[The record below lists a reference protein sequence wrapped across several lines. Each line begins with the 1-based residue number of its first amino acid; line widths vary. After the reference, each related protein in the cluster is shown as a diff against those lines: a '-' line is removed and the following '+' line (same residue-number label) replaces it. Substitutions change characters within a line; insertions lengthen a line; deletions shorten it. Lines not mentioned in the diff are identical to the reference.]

1 MNNIIKY
8 FSLSFFALNL
18 VLTSCS
24 DDDTPE
30 HIHDHEGIHELVIER
45 TDLNGENPVQYEF
58 IAGNNLG
65 ETIFLTSGQTY
76 NFEIIALNGQD
87 NHEHDEDHEE
97 HDDNEDHEGEGH
109 NILHE
114 TLEAVEEHFFL
125 YAKSNSLN
133 IDFER
138 TDDAESTRNDGTKIG
153 VKTRITALAN
163 STGNLQIELKHQP
176 TEVNDQ
182 ANDNFGSSVGGATD
196 IMAVFPI
203 VVE

>member
-1 MNNIIKY
+1 MKSIQYNL
-8 FSLSFFALNL
+8 FSLLLITILF
-18 VLTSCS
+18 TSCS
-24 DDDTPE
+24 NDDIPE

-45 TDLNGENPVQYEF
+45 TDLNGDNPIQYEF
-58 IAGNNLG
+58 IAGNQLG
-65 ETIFLTSGQTY
+65 ETIVMTPGQTY
-76 NFEIIALNGQD
+76 NFEIIALNAQGEHG
-87 NHEHDEDHEE
+87 HEDHDDHGHDDHGHDE
-97 HDDNEDHEGEGH
+97 NVH

-125 YAKSNSLN
+125 YAKSNSLS
-133 IDFER
+133 IELER
-138 TDDAESTRNDGTKIG
+138 TDTAESTRNDGTKIG

-182 ANDNFGSSVGGATD
+182 ANNNFGSSVGGATD
-196 IMAVFPI
+196 MMAVFPI

>member
-1 MNNIIKY
+1 MKSIQYNILRILLITIL
-8 FSLSFFALNL
+8 F
-18 VLTSCS
+18 TSCNN
-24 DDDTPE
+24 DDIPE

-45 TDLNGENPVQYEF
+45 TDLNGENPVQYVF
-58 IAGNNLG
+58 RAGNNLG
-65 ETIFLTSGQTY
+65 ETIVLTSGQTY

-97 HDDNEDHEGEGH
+97 HNDNEDHEGDEH

-125 YAKSNSLN
+125 YAKSNSLS
-133 IDFER
+133 IELER
-138 TDDAESTRNDGTKIG
+138 TDAAESTRNDGTKIG

-182 ANDNFGSSVGGATD
+182 ANNNFGSSVGGATD
-196 IMAVFPI
+196 MMAVFPI

>member
-1 MNNIIKY
+1 MKSIQYNL
-8 FSLSFFALNL
+8 FSLLLITILF
-18 VLTSCS
+18 TSCS
-24 DDDTPE
+24 NDDIPE

-65 ETIFLTSGQTY
+65 ETIYLNSGHTY
-76 NFEIIALNGQD
+76 NFEIIALNGED
-87 NHEHDEDHEE
+87 NHDHDEDHEE
-97 HDDNEDHEGEGH
+97 HDDHEDHEGDEH

-138 TDDAESTRNDGTKIG
+138 TDDAVSTRNDGTKIG

-182 ANDNFGSSVGGATD
+182 ANNNFGSSVGGATD
-196 IMAVFPI
+196 MMAVFPI

>member
-1 MNNIIKY
+1 MKSIQYNL
-8 FSLSFFALNL
+8 FSLLLITILF
-18 VLTSCS
+18 TSCS
-24 DDDTPE
+24 NDDIPE

-45 TDLNGENPVQYEF
+45 TDLNGDNPIQYEF
-58 IAGNNLG
+58 IAGNQLG
-65 ETIFLTSGQTY
+65 EIIVMTPGQTY
-76 NFEIIALNGQD
+76 NFEIIALNAQGEHGHED
-87 NHEHDEDHEE
+87 HDDHGHDEHHEHDE
-97 HDDNEDHEGEGH
+97 NVH

-182 ANDNFGSSVGGATD
+182 ANNNFGSSVGGATD
-196 IMAVFPI
+196 MMAVFPI
-203 VVE
+203 EVE

>member
-1 MNNIIKY
+1 MISIPYNI
-8 FSLSFFALNL
+8 LSILLITFLF
-18 VLTSCS
+18 TSCS
-24 DDDTPE
+24 NDDIPE

-45 TDLNGENPVQYEF
+45 TDLNGENPVHYEF

-65 ETIFLTSGQTY
+65 ETIYLTSGQTY

-87 NHEHDEDHEE
+87 NHEHDEDQEE
-97 HDDNEDHEGEGH
+97 HDDHEDHEGDEH

-182 ANDNFGSSVGGATD
+182 ANNNFGSSVGGATD
-196 IMAVFPI
+196 MMAVFPI

>member
-1 MNNIIKY
+1 MKSIQYNL
-8 FSLSFFALNL
+8 FSLLLITILF
-18 VLTSCS
+18 TSCS
-24 DDDTPE
+24 NDDIPE

-45 TDLNGENPVQYEF
+45 TDLNGDNPIQYEF
-58 IAGNNLG
+58 IAGNQLG
-65 ETIFLTSGQTY
+65 ETIVMTPGQTY
-76 NFEIIALNGQD
+76 NFEIIALNAQGEHGHD
-87 NHEHDEDHEE
+87 DHGHDE
-97 HDDNEDHEGEGH
+97 NVH

-125 YAKSNSLN
+125 YAKSNSLS
-133 IDFER
+133 IELER
-138 TDDAESTRNDGTKIG
+138 TDAAESTRNDGTKIG

-182 ANDNFGSSVGGATD
+182 ANNNFGSSVGGATD
-196 IMAVFPI
+196 MMAVFPI

>member
-1 MNNIIKY
+1 MKSIQYNI
-8 FSLSFFALNL
+8 LSILLITILF
-18 VLTSCS
+18 TSCS
-24 DDDTPE
+24 NDDIPE

-45 TDLNGENPVQYEF
+45 TDLNGENPVQYVF

-76 NFEIIALNGQD
+76 NFEIIALNGQN

-97 HDDNEDHEGEGH
+97 HDDNENHEGEEH

-125 YAKSNSLN
+125 YAKSNSLS
-133 IDFER
+133 IELER
-138 TDDAESTRNDGTKIG
+138 TDAAESTRNDGTKIG

-182 ANDNFGSSVGGATD
+182 ANNNFGSSVGGATD
-196 IMAVFPI
+196 MMAVFPI

>member
-1 MNNIIKY
+1 MKSIQYNL
-8 FSLSFFALNL
+8 FSLLLITFFF
-18 VLTSCS
+18 TSCS
-24 DDDTPE
+24 NDDIPE

-45 TDLNGENPVQYEF
+45 TDLNGDNPIQYEF
-58 IAGNNLG
+58 IAGNQLG
-65 ETIFLTSGQTY
+65 ETIVMPPGQTY
-76 NFEIIALNGQD
+76 NFEIIALNAQGEHGHDDHD
-87 NHEHDEDHEE
+87 NHGHDDHGHDE
-97 HDDNEDHEGEGH
+97 NVH

-125 YAKSNSLN
+125 YAKSNSLS
-133 IDFER
+133 IELER
-138 TDDAESTRNDGTKIG
+138 TDAAESTRNDGTKIG

-182 ANDNFGSSVGGATD
+182 ANNNFGSSVGGATD
-196 IMAVFPI
+196 MMAVFPI

>member
-1 MNNIIKY
+1 MKSIQYNL
-8 FSLSFFALNL
+8 FSLLFITILF
-18 VLTSCS
+18 TSCS
-24 DDDTPE
+24 NDDIPE

-45 TDLNGENPVQYEF
+45 TDLNGDNPIQYEF
-58 IAGNNLG
+58 IAGNQLG
-65 ETIFLTSGQTY
+65 ETIVMTPGQTY
-76 NFEIIALNGQD
+76 NFEIIALNAQGEHGHED
-87 NHEHDEDHEE
+87 HDDHGHDEHHEHDE
-97 HDDNEDHEGEGH
+97 NVH

-125 YAKSNSLN
+125 YAKSNSLS
-133 IDFER
+133 IELER
-138 TDDAESTRNDGTKIG
+138 TDAAESTRNDGTKIG

-182 ANDNFGSSVGGATD
+182 ANNNFGSSVGGATD
-196 IMAVFPI
+196 MMAVFPI

>member
-1 MNNIIKY
+1 MKSIQYNL
-8 FSLSFFALNL
+8 FSLLLITILF
-18 VLTSCS
+18 TSCS
-24 DDDTPE
+24 NDDIPE

-45 TDLNGENPVQYEF
+45 TDLNGDNPIQYEF
-58 IAGNNLG
+58 IAGNQLG
-65 ETIFLTSGQTY
+65 ETIVMTPGQTY
-76 NFEIIALNGQD
+76 NFEIIALNAQGEHGHED
-87 NHEHDEDHEE
+87 HDDHGHDEHHEHDE
-97 HDDNEDHEGEGH
+97 NVH

-125 YAKSNSLN
+125 YAKSNSLS
-133 IDFER
+133 IELER
-138 TDDAESTRNDGTKIG
+138 TDAAESTRNDGTKIG

-182 ANDNFGSSVGGATD
+182 ANNNFGSSVGGATD
-196 IMAVFPI
+196 MMAVFPI

>member
-1 MNNIIKY
+1 MKSIQYNL
-8 FSLSFFALNL
+8 FSLLLITFFF
-18 VLTSCS
+18 TSCS
-24 DDDTPE
+24 NDDIPE

-45 TDLNGENPVQYEF
+45 TDLNGDNPIQYEF
-58 IAGNNLG
+58 IAGNQLG
-65 ETIFLTSGQTY
+65 ETIVMPPGQTY
-76 NFEIIALNGQD
+76 NFEIIALNAQGEHG
-87 NHEHDEDHEE
+87 HEDHDDHGHDDHGHDE
-97 HDDNEDHEGEGH
+97 NVH

-125 YAKSNSLN
+125 YAKSNSLS
-133 IDFER
+133 IELER
-138 TDDAESTRNDGTKIG
+138 TDAAESTRNDGTKIG

-182 ANDNFGSSVGGATD
+182 ANNNFGSSVGGATD
-196 IMAVFPI
+196 MMAVFPI